1 MSVEIMDSAMK
12 KDFLERMKAR
22 FNNCIKCA
30 NSRLYGMALECFDLP
45 SRKRNVETQR
55 ALSRIPVQVV
65 LSDEQPVDTCY
76 LTKEDFSKWDN
87 NLNDHF
93 QDRYQIEEMRRFIS
107 RARES
112 IELDEN
118 DRYSLTSSRLGDY
131 RESPVPTI
139 TIYYRNHS
147 YFKKWMA
154 NQEDPDLKSCFE
166 AEICMTYAHE
176 YCHHVHHCAFKLMG
190 KKYAING
197 SWERRV
203 VAESLADYY
212 AIWFLGERIGVGDPL
227 SAYWKVTDE
236 RIRLWEKYFGSP
248 WPYAYALLIERSRQ
262 KTIRWRE
269 VFNQSI
275 SSWHEAYLTLMDGTN
290 IQPFEKMEIDDSIDA
305 SASRNSKRSKVSSD
319 IVLAEFGFEKTKPTF
334 PTSSKIPKDAFVFV
348 YSIPGQEI
356 HRTKD
361 VSDFLQTGQYEFH
374 TPFLLFYLYDPEDPV
389 SCELLKDHGTDLC
402 NRSSANVTI
411 LTFLKKEVTNL
422 WDNVIHDGRTK
433 SSAKLTKTRIHD
445 TLQTFENTFDASK
458 PFLILVKKQNGEEES
473 AVISLEG
480 MDSLQQFHVLEDVLH
495 EMDAHPD
502 VDVDSLSH
510 QFNGNM
516 PALFTK
522 KNGWEESKRKLACHD
537 FFQKAK
543 NRMPGRLRTIKFL
556 ADGLHCD
563 EDVVR
568 FKRDNAAFTRGEC
581 LKLGIRFYL
590 SIDEL
595 NAFLR
600 LNGLCDLNE
609 EEERAIKRALSNP
622 DPRRYL
628 GK

>member
-22 FNNCIKCA
+22 FNVCKKDA
-30 NSRLYGMALECFDLP
+30 DVRLYGMVLTCFELP
-45 SRKRNVETQR
+45 SRKRNVEAQR
-55 ALSRIPVQVV
+55 ALSRILVQVV

-76 LTKEDFSKWDN
+76 LTQEDFSKWTN
-87 NLNDHF
+87 NLNDRF
-93 QDRYQIEEMRRFIS
+93 QDRSQIEEMRRFLS

-112 IELDEN
+112 IKLDEG

-131 RESPVPTI
+131 RESPAPTI
-139 TIYYRNHS
+139 TIYYRNLS
-147 YFKKWMA
+147 YFEKWMA
-154 NQEDPDLKSCFE
+154 NKDNPDLKSCFE

-176 YCHHVHHCAFKLMG
+176 YFHHIHHCAFKLMG
-190 KKYAING
+190 KKFSIG
-197 SWERRV
+197 DSWEKRV
-203 VAESLADYY
+203 VAESLADYF
-212 AIWFLGERIGVGDPL
+212 AIWHLNEHFFDVGDL
-227 SAYWKVTDE
+227 MSGFWTVIRE
-236 RIRLWEKYFGSP
+236 RTRLWEKYFGSP
-248 WPYAYALLIERSRQ
+248 WPYAYALLIERSLQ
-262 KTIRWRE
+262 KDARFNEIFHQS
-269 VFNQSI
+269 VFD
-275 SSWHEAYLTLMDGTN
+275 WHKAYLTLMDGTN
-290 IQPFEKMEIDDSIDA
+290 IQPFEKMEIDDSIGA
-305 SASRNSKRSKVSSD
+305 VASRNSKRSKASND

-361 VSDFLQTGQYEFH
+361 ASDFLQTGQYAFH

-389 SCELLKDHGTDLC
+389 SCELLKDHGADLC

-411 LTFLKKEVTNL
+411 LTFLKREVTNL
-422 WDNVIHDGRTK
+422 WDNVIQDGRTK
-433 SSAKLTKTRIHD
+433 SSAKLTRTRIHD

-473 AVISLEG
+473 AVIPLEG
-480 MDSLQQFHVLEDVLH
+480 MDSFEQFRVLEDVLH
-495 EMDAHPD
+495 EMEAHPD
-502 VDVDSLSH
+502 VDVDSLSR

-516 PALFTK
+516 PALFAK
-522 KNGWEESKRKLACHD
+522 KNGWKESKRKLACHD

-543 NRMPGRLRTIKFL
+543 NRMPGRLRTIKSL
-556 ADGLHCD
+556 ADRLHCD
-563 EDVVR
+563 ESVVR
-568 FKRDNAAFTRGEC
+568 FKRDNATFTRGEC
-581 LKLGIRFYL
+581 LKLGIQFYL

-609 EEERAIKRALSNP
+609 EEERAIKRALKQS
-622 DPRRYL
+622 
-628 GK
+628 